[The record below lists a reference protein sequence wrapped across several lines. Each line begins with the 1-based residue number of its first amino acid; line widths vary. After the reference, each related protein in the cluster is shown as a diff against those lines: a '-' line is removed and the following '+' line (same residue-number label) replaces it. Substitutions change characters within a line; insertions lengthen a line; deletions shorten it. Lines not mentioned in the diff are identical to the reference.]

1 MAEIITETGRKA
13 IKKMAEVSNLT
24 RALSLMPTP
33 EDFALKFIGELR
45 GIAKKINGI
54 TQRINTILDNYAS
67 IPAEFLFEGLDLI
80 LEKLKNIDAYAKH
93 AISETSSILTS
104 TIKTADGIVDS
115 VNSAVSATTSAVLQV
130 GGGLSYGTVA
140 MGANIGLAMTGN
152 GRREM
157 TNAVVEDVINGDV
170 AVGDMSGEFENRID
184 NSVGK
189 IDNAADAIRDW
200 TESSVKKSTGEIND
214 FFNGIGEGLESANKA
229 INQATNWANEGV
241 DNTIGVAI
249 EAIES
254 AKRDIEEKIEKVK
267 DAFHK
272 LTKNYDESFGFLTE
286 TVTNIGNTADE
297 KMDGEVFDA
306 ISDLSKDVVKFI
318 ENFDIAKAI
327 TGIAGVAAGAG
338 VATLAMDL
346 LPDVDVDKML
356 KRIIGGVEKRV
367 VNKLTQLQRD
377 KYTPGKPDILEA
389 NTDSPWQLDE
399 DDLEIYNSKG
409 YDEYKKDFAE
419 INDKQ
424 RSDIFLQMQK
434 ATTIGEIRKI
444 SRENRAKMKES
455 GNKSALK
462 AMRKVRRDAIKA
474 RQIEKYKSFLKIE
487 LDYLRKECDAMCK
500 SIKNEWDLMMN
511 QYKRAI
517 AEIKKFF
524 TEEGSGGNESID
536 RCCDRINK
544 DATQI
549 VELCESITV
558 EITNAVA
565 VVPIPY
571 AVGSC
576 IDMPVHKILT
586 FFKDVKIII
595 TFLKNLINLGV
606 DIISQMSILAKV
618 VANGI
623 QGIAEVLK
631 KLMELIGID
640 RILKMIDFLI
650 ELFRPK
656 MIDAKILL
664 ENSLSP
670 VYYNETEE
678 YEMRVESLEA
688 LLEDNKSGGTVETFK
703 YTDDPYAVDKYRKLS
718 FGGGYYDDDEIEE
731 LLEELEAKG
740 EREIVAYRSPILNDA
755 GDDFAGWIF
764 YHAYAYDNMKKSW
777 RDAKKRRRNRLIRKA
792 SKINKMRVG
801 GLTGGVAQL
810 KKNNSFGYYDNKGA
824 YVGFSVNGFDA
835 YYWYTKWT
843 DDPTDCVPDFENVEI
858 TYDEEGN
865 PSFNTIEKNVVS
877 PVKTTSNGSLVEL
890 SDGRRVFV
898 EGEIVKSGDYV
909 NVDGVKYRVK

>member
-1 MAEIITETGRKA
+1 MAEIITEAGRKA

-45 GIAKKINGI
+45 GIAKRINGI

-67 IPAEFLFEGLDLI
+67 IPAEFLFEGLDMI
-80 LEKLKNIDAYAKH
+80 LDKLKNIDAYAKH
-93 AISETSSILTS
+93 AISETSSVLTS
-104 TIKTADGIVDS
+104 TVSSASGIVDA
-115 VNSAVSATTSAVLQV
+115 VKSATSLTTSAVLQV
-130 GGGLSYGTVA
+130 GGGLTYGTVA
-140 MGANIGLAMTGN
+140 MGANISLAMSGN

-157 TNAVVEDVINGDV
+157 TNAVVEDVINGEV
-170 AVGDMSGEFENRID
+170 AVGDMSGEFENRI
-184 NSVGK
+184 NESVGN

-200 TESSVKKSTGEIND
+200 TESSVTKSTGEIND
-214 FFNGIGEGLESANKA
+214 FFNGIGDGLKTANDA

-249 EAIES
+249 EAIER

-272 LTKNYDESFGFLTE
+272 LTKNYDETFGFLTE

-297 KMDGEVFDA
+297 KMDGKVFDA

-318 ENFDIAKAI
+318 ENFDIAKVV
-327 TGIAGVAAGAG
+327 TGLAGVAAGAG

-346 LPDVDVDKML
+346 LPNVDVDKIL
-356 KRIIGGVEKRV
+356 KGIIGGVERKI

-399 DDLEIYNSKG
+399 DDLEIYNSKE
-409 YDEYKKDFAE
+409 YDKYKKDFSG
-419 INDKQ
+419 INDQQ
-424 RSDIFLQMQK
+424 RLEIFLQMQN
-434 ATTIGEIRKI
+434 ATTVKEIREI
-444 SRENRAKMKES
+444 SRKNRAKMKES

-462 AMRKVRRDAIKA
+462 AMRKVRRNAIKA
-474 RQIEKYKSFLKIE
+474 RQIEKYKNFLKIE
-487 LDYLRKECDAMCK
+487 IEYLRKECDHMCK
-500 SIKNEWDLMMN
+500 SIKNEWDLMMR
-511 QYKRAI
+511 QYKIAI
-517 AEIKKFF
+517 NEIKKFF
-524 TEEGSGGNESID
+524 TEEGKGGNESID
-536 RCCDRINK
+536 KCCDRINK

-576 IDMPVHKILT
+576 IDMPVHKILS

-595 TFLKNLINLGV
+595 TFLKNLISLGV

-623 QGIAEVLK
+623 QGIAEVMK
-631 KLMELIGID
+631 KLMDLIGID

-678 YEMRVESLEA
+678 YEMQVESLEA

-731 LLEELEAKG
+731 ILEELEAKG
-740 EREIVAYRSPILNDA
+740 EREIVAYRSPILNDT

-810 KKNNSFGYYDNKGA
+810 KKNNTFGYYNESGS
-824 YVGFSVNGFDA
+824 YIGFSVNGFDA

-843 DDPTDCVPDFENVEI
+843 DDPTDCVPDFDNVEV